1 MTAPFATVPLVD
13 PVDSFGDDMAANGF
27 DRPREIIADGKIH
40 RFGSNGKPGKK
51 SRWYVLF
58 PEGIAAGAYGDW
70 CEGEDNWHK
79 WCSRADNSLSED
91 QRKVLRLRMEAARR
105 AREAE
110 MQKHQADAAA
120 SAETTWGQSAK
131 VFERCPEHLDSKRVK
146 SHGLRV
152 TTRDYD
158 FPCTDGEHS
167 MHVGA
172 GALVVPVGDA
182 DGKLTSL
189 QFIDGKGK
197 HFLPGGRV
205 GGCFYSIGD
214 IKGAKRIGIAE
225 GYATSASI
233 YEATGLPVVVA
244 FFADNL
250 GPVAESL
257 RARYPRTQFVFGA
270 DDDHLRENNPG
281 VTKPT
286 EAAKKFGGI
295 VAIPDFGTDRGEK
308 DTDWNDL
315 AKAQGLDVVKMQI
328 EKAIAATVPPLASTV
343 AIALWSKPL
352 PSPILTPFSPLNDL
366 LGGGLRG
373 VNILAGPTGRGKSGL
388 ALHLARVAA
397 RLLPVCYFSTELSD
411 RQALA
416 RIAAQELGRP
426 WRPLYE
432 GTTPT
437 GQVVAH
443 ALDPL
448 NLRVV
453 VIRSVTELLD
463 ALRAIEQ
470 FERQAPFVVLDYLQ
484 GLARNPD
491 EDRRLAVGAVS
502 DGITTWSRTT
512 GGVVLAVSSI
522 ARASYFNTDTK
533 GAADFVNAAKES
545 GDIEFDASSV
555 LFLDVAAPPL
565 GGKSE
570 GRLHVSKSRFGTVG
584 TVGVIFDGPTGTFE
598 EDAAGGLS
606 IDQRAVLD
614 AVNEGAKTQDEIAK
628 AAGVRKAKVGP
639 ALRALQDRGLIGSRP
654 RQDEEGQP

>member
-1 MTAPFATVPLVD
+1 MTAPFATIPFVD
-13 PVDSFGDDMAANGF
+13 PVDSFRDAMAADGLTP
-27 DRPREIIADGKIH
+27 PREIVVDRKIH
-40 RFGSNGKPGKK
+40 RCDADRKGGK
-51 SRWYVLF
+51 RDAWYVF
-58 PEGIAAGAYGDW
+58 FSDGVPAGAYGDW
-70 CEGEDNWHK
+70 AEGETHNW
-79 WCSRADNSLSED
+79 CARPENSLTPQE
-91 QRKVLRLRMEAARR
+91 RAAFRTRMDAARR
-105 AREAE
+105 ARDEE
-110 MQKHQADAAA
+110 MQTQYAA
-120 SAETTWGQSAK
+120 SAALAASTWGQATQ
-131 VFERCPEHLDSKRVK
+131 VFEPCPDYLDCKGVK

-158 FPCTDGEHS
+158 FPCIDGKHT
-167 MHVGA
+167 MHVA
-172 GALVVPVGDA
+172 TGALVVPVRTA

-189 QFIDGKGK
+189 QFIDAEGKR
-197 HFLPGGRV
+197 FLPGGRMR
-205 GGCFYSIGD
+205 GCFYSIGD
-214 IKGAKRIGIAE
+214 IEGAKRIGLAE
-225 GYATSASI
+225 GYTTASTI
-233 YEATGLPVVVA
+233 HEATDLPVIVA
-244 FFADNL
+244 FFAGNL
-250 GPVAESL
+250 EPVAESL
-257 RARYPRTQFVFGA
+257 RAKYPRTQFVFGA

-281 VTKPT
+281 VTKAT

-295 VAIPDFGTDRGEK
+295 VAIPDFGTERGEK

-315 AKAQGLDVVKMQI
+315 SKAQGQGVVKDQF
-328 EKAIAATVPPLASTV
+328 EKAIAATVPPLASAV
-343 AIALWSKPL
+343 AIELWSKPL

-373 VNILAGPTGRGKSGL
+373 VNVLAGPTGRGKSGL
-388 ALHLARVAA
+388 ALHVARVTA
-397 RLLPVCYFSTELSD
+397 RTLPVCYFSTELSD

-432 GTTPT
+432 GSAPT
-437 GQVVAH
+437 GIVVAH
-443 ALDPL
+443 AMEPL
-448 NLRVV
+448 KLRVV

-463 ALRAIEQ
+463 ALRGIEE
-470 FERQAPFVVLDYLQ
+470 FEGQPPFVVLDYLQ

-598 EDAAGGLS
+598 EDAEGGLS

-614 AVNEGAKTQDEIAK
+614 AINEGAKTQDEIAK